1 MKKTIVKNAVTAE
14 KSAKIVFL
22 ICAFFSVLAV
32 FAIVAYL
39 LTVSLPVFRKVGIG
53 NFLFKRIW
61 AADQYLDGERTAEN
75 SFGIL
80 PMILSS
86 LVVTLGSVLIGG
98 TLGISAS
105 VFAVYD
111 CPKRVK
117 RAYLQTINL
126 LAGIPS
132 VVYGFFGL
140 VVIVP
145 LLERLFGVAVGKGSL
160 AAILVLS
167 LMIMPTIASMARNS
181 LEAVPKE
188 YFEGALALGN
198 TRSQAI
204 FKVCVPAA
212 KKGVISALVLGVG
225 RAVGETMAVQMVVG
239 NSVNRFPTSA
249 FQGVRTLTTHI
260 VMEMS
265 YSTGLWRD
273 GLVATGFV
281 LLVFV
286 LLVNVLLNLV
296 KREKKGGDKGRR
308 MRLEKNRDCT
318 QEHVFKRGGRIE
330 EALKYVCAAL
340 ALFVVSVFG
349 AIVGFVTV
357 KGVPNLSGNF
367 LFGKATNANATLLP
381 ALVTTSEIVAITLLI
396 ALPLG
401 IGAAIYLN
409 EYSKKGGLLVKCIRL
424 FVDTLSGIPSIVFGL
439 FGMVFFVG
447 LLGKRC
453 ILAGAFTMGLI
464 VLPTIVRSTEESLR
478 EVSNSMR
485 EGSLALGASKVRT
498 IFKIVLPSA
507 LGGIVTSVI
516 LSVGRIV
523 GESAALIYTA
533 GAVFPMP
540 NGLFSQGSSFAVLT
554 YTLTSSGRTDAYG
567 QTSVGKAYAT
577 AFVLIVIVAGLN
589 LLVALLEKRIEKRTL
604 GKEVAGKR

>member
-1 MKKTIVKNAVTAE
+1 MKKSSVKNAVTAE
-14 KSAKIVFL
+14 KSAKILFL
-22 ICAFFSVLAV
+22 VCAVFSVVAVFTIVVYLLAV
-32 FAIVAYL
+32 SV
-39 LTVSLPVFRKVGIG
+39 PVFRKVGIV
-53 NFLFKRIW
+53 NFLFKRVW
-61 AADQYLDGERTAEN
+61 AANQYLDGDRTAAT

-80 PMILSS
+80 PMIVSS
-86 LVVTLGSVLIGG
+86 LVVTSGAVVLGG
-98 TLGISAS
+98 TLGVCAA
-105 VFAVYD
+105 VFATYY
-111 CPKRVK
+111 CPKRLK
-117 RAYLQTINL
+117 GAYQQTVNL

-145 LLERLFGVAVGKGSL
+145 LLERLFGVDVGKGTL

-167 LMIMPTIASMARNS
+167 LMIMPTVASVAKNS
-181 LEAVPKE
+181 MEAVPKE

-212 KKGVISALVLGVG
+212 KKGVVSALILGVG

-239 NSVNRFPTSA
+239 NSINWFPIGP

-260 VMEMS
+260 VMEMA
-265 YSTGLWRD
+265 YSTGLWKD

-286 LLVNVLLNLV
+286 LLVNLVLNLV
-296 KREKKGGDKGRR
+296 KREKTVGERR
-308 MRLEKNRDCT
+308 KRFETKSSST
-318 QEHVFKRGGRIE
+318 QEHVFKRGGKRE
-330 EALKYVCAAL
+330 EVLKYVCTVL
-340 ALFVVSVFG
+340 AVFVVFVLGAMIVFV
-349 AIVGFVTV
+349 AV
-357 KGVPNLSGNF
+357 KGIPNLTKNF

-381 ALVTTSEIVAITLLI
+381 ALVSTLMIVAVTLLI

-401 IGAAIYLN
+401 ICAAIYLN
-409 EYSKKGGLLVKCIRL
+409 EYSKKGGRLVKIIRL
-424 FVDTLSGIPSIVFGL
+424 FIDTLSGIPSIVFGL

-453 ILAGAFTMGLI
+453 VLAGALTMVLV
-464 VLPTIVRSTEESLR
+464 VLPTVVRSTEESLR
-478 EVSNSMR
+478 EVPNSMR

-507 LGGIVTSVI
+507 LGGIVTSII

-540 NGLFSQGSSFAVLT
+540 QGLSSQGSSFAVLM
-554 YTLTSSGRTDAYG
+554 YTLTTAGKTDVYG
-567 QTSVGKAYAT
+567 QTSIGKAYAT
-577 AFVLIVIVAGLN
+577 AFILLVVVAALN
-589 LLVALLEKRIEKRTL
+589 LLVTLLENRIKKKTL
-604 GKEVAGKR
+604 GKEAVKRK